1 MAPPCGTASTARQIH
16 LPEENAPKPLRT
28 LDEPNGISTLSGTDM
43 LRVSAANVLYEF
55 TAEVMDLCTL
65 LGKACM
71 VENPRNSLFWVTTWW
86 AECDSNGHHHISD
99 HQACAYGAQRPKW
112 TRLTANFEQVHTI
125 CNTCPGDHTHLPWGV
140 IRSGNKRIFATSLEV
155 HYPKQLCEAI
165 AHAFVLRFV
174 EQGLVFQGHS
184 SLQHRC
190 RSAGVRM

>member
-1 MAPPCGTASTARQIH
+1 MTNERITRSLGVWLAGVDST
-16 LPEENAPKPLRT
+16 LVP
-28 LDEPNGISTLSGTDM
+28 STLSGTDM

-125 CNTCPGDHTHLPWGV
+125 CNTCPGDHTHLPWESYEV
-140 IRSGNKRIFATSLEV
+140 ATNE
-155 HYPKQLCEAI
+155 
-165 AHAFVLRFV
+165 F
-174 EQGLVFQGHS
+174 
-184 SLQHRC
+184 LQHPWKCTTRNS
-190 RSAGVRM
+190 SAKLLPMLLF